1 LRSEN
6 KIIKLIKKGT
16 VVESSNEII
25 SSNEKHFDSN
35 SPDRDTKYREVLS
48 EEESNDLSPICSS
61 PIVKH

>member
-1 LRSEN
+1 M
-6 KIIKLIKKGT
+6 KKGT

-35 SPDRDTKYREVLS
+35 SPNREVLS
-48 EEESNDLSPICSS
+48 EEESNDLSPICTS